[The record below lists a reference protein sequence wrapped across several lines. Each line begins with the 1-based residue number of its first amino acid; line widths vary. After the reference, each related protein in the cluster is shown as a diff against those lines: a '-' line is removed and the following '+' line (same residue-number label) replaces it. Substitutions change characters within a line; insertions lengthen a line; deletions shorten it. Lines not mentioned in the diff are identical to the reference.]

1 MDPTNQINSTGSK
14 MKFEHLFKPGRI
26 GSLELKNRIVMLPMG
41 TVLCGVW
48 GEVTHEIVD
57 WYATRAKGGVGLII
71 VEVCVAATAID
82 PLRLISRILRADD
95 DSYIPGL
102 AYLADAVHENGAK
115 IGIQLTAGGGA
126 QSSGGPWMPGLQ
138 GVQKIDQVSP
148 SGVPAYGVAM
158 HGTVRQPRALAI
170 EEIEKCVELCGDSAL
185 RVKKAGFDLIE
196 IHAHEGYLIAQFM
209 SPYFNKRTDKYG
221 GSLENRCRFLMEIVA
236 AMRKATGPD
245 FPLVVK
251 YSIDEFIPG
260 GRDIK
265 ESQTIAKMLEEAGVS
280 GLSCSIG
287 VYGSKVPPV
296 PPYYIPR
303 GNLVY
308 LTEAIKQVVK
318 LPVMAVGR
326 LDDPELA
333 EEILRDGKGDF
344 IGIGRGFI
352 ADPEWPLKVQNDR
365 ISEIRKC
372 IACNDC
378 RIAIH
383 TPHPI
388 RCAVNPVAGR
398 ESKFETIRPAE
409 VRKKVVIVGGGP
421 AGMEAARVA
430 ALMGHQVLLFEAEN
444 ELGGMLK
451 WGSVPPH
458 KEILGSIPEYY
469 SGEFKRLGV
478 KLRLGVKATL
488 ELIIKENPDSVI
500 VATGGVV
507 LMPDIPG
514 IDKGMVMTALDVLS
528 GKKKTGENVVV
539 AGGGAVGCEV
549 ANYLAQQN
557 KKVAIVEMLDMVGL
571 DMDSWIWVCLS
582 AELAGKNVR
591 ILKSTK
597 IEQITGEGVV
607 LIDKNWNKTFLKAD
621 NVVLA
626 LGLKPFDRLAK
637 ELEGKVKKVSV
648 IGDAKQPRRIQEA
661 IYEGFLTADNL

>member
-1 MDPTNQINSTGSK
+1 
-14 MKFEHLFKPGRI
+14 MKFEYLFKPGRF

-48 GEVTHEIVD
+48 GEVTHEIID
-57 WYATRAKGGVGLII
+57 WYATRAKGGAGLII
-71 VEVCVAATAID
+71 IEVCMAATAID

-95 DSYIPGL
+95 DSYVPGL
-102 AYLADAVHENGAK
+102 SCLADAVHENGAQ

-138 GVQKIDQVSP
+138 GVQKVDQVSP

-158 HGTVRQPRALAI
+158 HGTVKQPRALTI
-170 EEIEKCVELCGDSAL
+170 EEIEKCVELCGDSAR
-185 RVKKAGFDLIE
+185 RVKRAGFDLIE

-221 GSLENRCRFLMEIVA
+221 GSLENRCRFLLEIVA
-236 AMRKATGPD
+236 AMRRSVGPD
-245 FPLVVK
+245 FPLIVK
-251 YSIDEFIPG
+251 YSIDEFIEG

-265 ESQTIAKMLEEAGVS
+265 ESQTIAKILEEAGVS

-296 PPYYIPR
+296 PPYYVQR
-303 GNLVY
+303 GSLVY
-308 LTEAIKQVVK
+308 LTEAIKEVVK
-318 LPVMAVGR
+318 IPVMAVGR

-333 EEILRDGKGDF
+333 EKILRDGKGDF
-344 IGIGRGFI
+344 IGIGRGLI
-352 ADPEWPLKVQNDR
+352 ADPEWPLKVKSGR
-365 ISEIRKC
+365 IEEIRKC

-398 ESKFETIRPAE
+398 ESKFAVMRAAD
-409 VRKKVVIVGGGP
+409 VRKKVVVVGGGP

-430 ALMGHQVLLFEAEN
+430 ALKGHQVVLFEAEK

-458 KEILGSIPEYY
+458 KEILGSISEYY
-469 SGEFKRLGV
+469 SGELKRLGV
-478 KLRLGVKATL
+478 KLRFGVEATS
-488 ELIIKENPDSVI
+488 ELIIKENPDSAF

-528 GKKKTGENVVV
+528 GKKTGENVIV

-549 ANYLAQQN
+549 ANYLAQQD
-557 KKVAIVEMLDMVGL
+557 KKVTIVEMLDTVGL

-582 AELAGKNVR
+582 SELAERNVR

-597 IEQITGEGVV
+597 IEEITDQGVL
-607 LIDKNWNKTFLKAD
+607 LIDKSWDRIVLRAD

-626 LGLKPFDRLAK
+626 LGLKRKDSLK
-637 ELEGKVKKVSV
+637 EELEGKVKEVRV
-648 IGDAKQPRRIQEA
+648 IGDANLPRRIQEA
-661 IYEGFLTADNL
+661 IYEGFLAAYNL